1 MSKSRPHRGKHRGDD
16 RIEAA
21 LSLVAAVVFVG
32 ILYFEVHDLYLLKHR
47 GEVVSATVLDESN
60 GKSSSITVRYRTLA
74 GETVTED
81 TSNYEDADPG
91 DTIQVV
97 YDPKKPSRMQAADWG
112 FDYWIPGVILGLIAA
127 GFLAYGIVG
136 LWP

>member
-1 MSKSRPHRGKHRGDD
+1 MRKPSMHRGKRVDG
-16 RIEAA
+16 RLEGA
-21 LSLVAAVVFVG
+21 LSLVAAAVFIGVG
-32 ILYFEVHDLYLLKHR
+32 YFEIHDLYLLKHR
-47 GEVVSATVLDESN
+47 GEVVSGTVLEES
-60 GKSSSITVRYRTLA
+60 GGRTEYITVKYRTLA

-97 YDPKKPSRMQAADWG
+97 YDPKKPSRMQAADFG

-127 GFLAYGIVG
+127 GFLAYGIIG
-136 LWP
+136 LWR

>member
-1 MSKSRPHRGKHRGDD
+1 MHRGKRVDG
-16 RIEAA
+16 RLEGA
-21 LSLVAAVVFVG
+21 LSLVAAAVFIGVG
-32 ILYFEVHDLYLLKHR
+32 YFEIHDLYLLKHR
-47 GEVVSATVLDESN
+47 GEVVSGTVLEES
-60 GKSSSITVRYRTLA
+60 GGRTEYITVKYRTLA

-97 YDPKKPSRMQAADWG
+97 YDPKKPSRMQAADFG

-127 GFLAYGIVG
+127 GFLAYGIIG
-136 LWP
+136 LWR